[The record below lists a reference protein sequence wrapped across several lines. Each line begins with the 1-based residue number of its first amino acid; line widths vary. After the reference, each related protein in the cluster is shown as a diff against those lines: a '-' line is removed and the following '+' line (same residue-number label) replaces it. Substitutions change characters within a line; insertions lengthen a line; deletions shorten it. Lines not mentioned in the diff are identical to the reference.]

1 MEKRVNSKI
10 ETYIV
15 SFKQNIAEKVKEMPF
30 EDASMQ
36 KNLLEFVFDYDRLC
50 LTKEDFIKRKRIKNA
65 IPTSNRCGAK
75 RANGE
80 QCTRRRK
87 DNCEFCGTHE
97 KGRPH
102 GLIYNGDEN
111 NQLDNNKNLEVRA
124 QEIMGIVYYI
134 DNYKNVYKTED
145 ILSEKE
151 NPEIIAKYEN
161 TNGNYT
167 IPLFGLV

>member
-10 ETYIV
+10 ETYV
-15 SFKQNIAEKVKEMPF
+15 VNFKQELANKIKHVNF
-30 EDASMQ
+30 DDQ
-36 KNLLEFVFDYDRLC
+36 TLQGDLLEFVFDYERLC

-65 IPTSNRCGAK
+65 IPTLNRCNAK

-87 DNCEFCGTHE
+87 DNCNFCGTHE

-102 GLIYNGDEN
+102 GLINQDSKSSDEVRN
-111 NQLDNNKNLEVRA
+111 IEVRA

-134 DNYKNVYKTED
+134 DNYNNVYKTED
-145 ILSEKE
+145 ILSEQK
-151 NPEIIAKYEN
+151 NPAIIGRYEE
-161 TNGNYT
+161 TNGTYS
-167 IPLFGLV
+167 IPSFGLV

>member
-1 MEKRVNSKI
+1 MEKRVNAKI
-10 ETYIV
+10 ENYIV
-15 SFKQNIAEKVKEMPF
+15 SFKQTIGEKIKNTPF
-30 EDASMQ
+30 DDSDMQ

-65 IPTSNRCGAK
+65 IPTLNRCGAK

-87 DNCEFCGTHE
+87 DGCEFCGTHE

-102 GLIYNGDEN
+102 GLVITTNNNLNEN
-111 NQLDNNKNLEVRA
+111 IKNLEVRA

-134 DNYKNVYKTED
+134 DNFMNVYKTED
-145 ILSEKE
+145 ILSDKD
-151 NPEIIAKYEN
+151 NPEIIAKYEY

-167 IPLFGLV
+167 IPSFGLV

>member
-10 ETYIV
+10 ESYV
-15 SFKQNIAEKVKEMPF
+15 VNFKQSIAVRIKGIQF
-30 EDASMQ
+30 EDQSLQ
-36 KNLLEFVFDYDRLC
+36 SELLEYVFDYERLS

-65 IPTSNRCGAK
+65 IPTSNRCSAK

-87 DNCEFCGTHE
+87 DNCNFCGTHE

-102 GLIYNGDEN
+102 GLINQGANKTDEVRN
-111 NQLDNNKNLEVRA
+111 MEVRA

-134 DNYKNVYKTED
+134 DNYSNVYKTED
-145 ILSEKE
+145 ILSEKK
-151 NPEIIAKYEN
+151 NPEIIAQYQEK
-161 TNGNYT
+161 NGNYI
-167 IPLFGLV
+167 IPSLGLV